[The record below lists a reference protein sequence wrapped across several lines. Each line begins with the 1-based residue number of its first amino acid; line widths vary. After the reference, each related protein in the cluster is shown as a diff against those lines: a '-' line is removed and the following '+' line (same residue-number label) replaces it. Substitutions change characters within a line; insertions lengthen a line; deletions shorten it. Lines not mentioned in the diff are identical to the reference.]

1 MLFRISLNP
10 LYFGAT
16 SLSDRPRREKWPGI
30 LGLTPSSVGALSA
43 CRLIKIVYL
52 PFPECSSVY
61 SNQID
66 RRIAMTGV
74 EGSPMSQVNVP
85 LCFGFCA

>member
-1 MLFRISLNP
+1 MAWNSWIDAIVGR
-10 LYFGAT
+10 
-16 SLSDRPRREKWPGI
+16 
-30 LGLTPSSVGALSA
+30 SVIRVRA
-43 CRLIKIVYL
+43 IKIVYL